1 MQHYRLRCTGSSS
14 QAILAALEYASFSA
28 IIIGAITR
36 WRDWSET
43 RILEEQVGVG
53 DEAESG
59 AAKKVTFC
67 FSPILVHSATTY

>member
-14 QAILAALEYASFSA
+14 QAMLAALEYASFSA

-43 RILEEQVGVG
+43 RILEEEVG